1 MSHQNGW
8 FYINVKARGLY
19 ILFGTALKNVT
30 KTLVANLQIVITLK
44 CQSELAPAAHNF
56 CQETLKSEQAFP
68 SSNLFELAHLG
79 CKNSVPQFIL
89 TYHTPIPSAAVTG
102 SQFPPSPRWL

>member
-1 MSHQNGW
+1 MSKPEG
-8 FYINVKARGLY
+8 FTFFL
-19 ILFGTALKNVT
+19 GTALENVT

-44 CQSELAPAAHNF
+44 CQSELAPATHNF

-68 SSNLFELAHLG
+68 SSHLFEPAHLG

-89 TYHTPIPSAAVTG
+89 TYDTPIPSAAGTG